1 MNKPVPKVKKWDE
14 VKTNNQYSTVEEIEN
29 KQIQSDSRF
38 LEEQKRRIELE
49 NELRETKFRLELEQ
63 KEKQQVTFFLVLV
76 YCLTI

>member
-63 KEKQQVTFFLVLV
+63 KEKQQVTFFL
-76 YCLTI
+76 Y